1 LPREKMSARRAAGF
15 CRDPGLDETA
25 GRGLLLVDALSA
37 VWGSGATD
45 AGKTVWFELI
55 ADGGT

>member
-1 LPREKMSARRAAGF
+1 MSARRAAGF